1 MSFLSVRAA
10 PSIVVIFVL
19 DLFLTS
25 FQLGVCSQAG
35 LVALASLLSRELQ
48 VEEHLL
54 QLLAAVAMFVQV
66 ALELLISAFRGPMA
80 E

>member
-1 MSFLSVRAA
+1 MA
-10 PSIVVIFVL
+10 
-19 DLFLTS
+19 
-25 FQLGVCSQAG
+25 CSQAG
-35 LVALASLLSRELQ
+35 LAALASLLSRELQ
-48 VEEHLL
+48 AEEHLL